1 MPKDTDMASQ
11 VEAADMHGAPAFI
24 KKQLNKAKS
33 STGKKPLT
41 EDQIRAIAKK
51 NGLDADALIAT
62 NPSVAAGP
70 DPVGVEETV
79 NEAEERE
86 LAEAPKT
93 VVRAPMKR
101 EYPADQSVS
110 AATLE
115 DFLGLGEEIGRM
127 LANKNRKYGDSY
139 ARMAHVLPMF
149 YPDGVPG
156 DHLLDAV
163 FILRIIDKLMRIA
176 SAQGDDEEDPVK
188 DIAGYA
194 VLRMREM
201 RNSE

>member
-24 KKQLNKAKS
+24 KKQLSKAKS

-41 EDQIRAIAKK
+41 EAQIRAIAKK
-51 NGLDADALIAT
+51 NGIDADTLIAT

-70 DPVGVEETV
+70 DPVGVEESFLDEV
-79 NEAEERE
+79 EKEEI
-86 LAEAPKT
+86 ADAPKT
-93 VVRAPMKR
+93 VVRTPMRR
-101 EYPADQSVS
+101 ERPVADDP
-110 AATLE
+110 ATLQ

-127 LANKNRKYGDSY
+127 LADKNRKYGDSY

-156 DHLLDAV
+156 DHLLDAI

-201 RNSE
+201 RNSG